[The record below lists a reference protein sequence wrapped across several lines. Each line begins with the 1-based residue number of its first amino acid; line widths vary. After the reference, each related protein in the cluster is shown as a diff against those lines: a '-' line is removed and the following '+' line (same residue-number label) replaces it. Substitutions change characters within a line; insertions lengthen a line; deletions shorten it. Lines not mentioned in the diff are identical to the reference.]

1 MIAYVV
7 VFSIKLNRVDLQ
19 QCFHYFFTAV
29 LSLLLD
35 FATFVLIKKT
45 LKEAAKIIEV
55 IIMLIYLEDL
65 YHVFAV
71 STMQM

>member
-1 MIAYVV
+1 MIAYAV
-7 VFSIKLNRVDLQ
+7 VFSYQTEQSR
-19 QCFHYFFTAV
+19 HPAV

-35 FATFVLIKKT
+35 FATFVLIEKT
-45 LKEAAKIIEV
+45 LKEATKIIEV

-65 YHVFAV
+65 YHAFAV